1 MVYIS
6 DTRVKNVNSISKYTI
21 VKRLSLDDAW
31 RKGPAMMVNSSFIC
45 VKCLDIVFKNDNQ
58 FVIVIIKASNLILPT
73 GCVRVNKSSPVDVFT

>member
-45 VKCLDIVFKNDNQ
+45 VNV
-58 FVIVIIKASNLILPT
+58 
-73 GCVRVNKSSPVDVFT
+73 

>member
-45 VKCLDIVFKNDNQ
+45 VKCL
-58 FVIVIIKASNLILPT
+58 LINVPNEKIL
-73 GCVRVNKSSPVDVFT
+73 